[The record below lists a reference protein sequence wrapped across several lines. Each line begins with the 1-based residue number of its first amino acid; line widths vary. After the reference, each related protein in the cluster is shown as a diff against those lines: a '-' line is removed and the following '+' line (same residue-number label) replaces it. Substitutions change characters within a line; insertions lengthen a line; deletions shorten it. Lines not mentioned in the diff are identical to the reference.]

1 MKPYPTKST
10 HCGNDMNAQLGKWMM
25 GYGAFLAAMGLAG
38 YLSNPAKAT
47 TALISGGVCGG
58 LSVLWG
64 ILLAR
69 GQSWSRWTALGTTG
83 LLTAVFAWRAS
94 VTWAAFSDGQP
105 EKWVAA
111 TIISAMGLA
120 SLFMLALLAGACARR
135 WARRQAA
142 A

>member
-1 MKPYPTKST
+1 MNTK
-10 HCGNDMNAQLGKWMM
+10 LGKWMM
-25 GYGAFLAAMGLAG
+25 GYGAFLVAMGLVG

-47 TALISGGVCGG
+47 TALFSGGVFGG
-58 LSVLWG
+58 LSVIWG

-69 GQSWSRWTALGTTG
+69 GQSWSRWAALATTA

-94 VTWAAFSDGQP
+94 VSWAAFSEGQP

-120 SLFMLALLAGACARR
+120 SLFMLALLSAGCALRCARR
-135 WARRQAA
+135 QVAV
-142 A
+142 